1 MLSIKRGVVFDS
13 FDIPNAFGGAVV
25 SMASTLLLV
34 IVLVLDLIAFAL
46 AVAAEQR
53 RNTVCLLSLS
63 PYFLFFYLFN
73 FFFFPLR
80 TVLPCI
86 CSGVLDVG
94 WLVEVWDSPIRFN
107 SVLVC

>member
-13 FDIPNAFGGAVV
+13 FGVPNAFGGAVV

-63 PYFLFFYLFN
+63 PYFLFFLFI

-107 SVLVC
+107 SVLAC